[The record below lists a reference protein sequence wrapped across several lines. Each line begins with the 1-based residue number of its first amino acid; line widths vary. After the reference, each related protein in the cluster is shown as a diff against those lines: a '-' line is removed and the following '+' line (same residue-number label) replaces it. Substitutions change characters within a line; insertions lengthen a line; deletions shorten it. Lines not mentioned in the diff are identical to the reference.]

1 MNEKLAC
8 IRLIRT
14 RNIGPMTYHLLI
26 KRYGSTREA
35 LRAIPE
41 LARRGGRRLGPAG
54 LSMAE
59 AEMAANQAANANLLF
74 RGGDGYPERLD
85 QFGDAPAIL
94 SVKGNQHLL
103 FRPNIAM
110 VDARNA
116 SLNALRHAKKLAGE
130 LAEGGYVITSGLARG
145 IDAAAHNGALAGGT
159 MAVIVDGVDSYYPPE
174 NTEL

>member
-1 MNEKLAC
+1 MEMNEKLAC

-26 KRYGSTREA
+26 KRYGSAREA

-41 LARRGGRRLGPAG
+41 LARRSGRRLEPVG

-59 AEMAANQAANANLLF
+59 AEMAANQAVNATLLF

-85 QFGDAPAIL
+85 QFDDAPAIL

-103 FRPNIAM
+103 SRPNIAM
-110 VDARNA
+110 VGARNA
-116 SLNALRHAKKLAGE
+116 SLNALRHAEKL
-130 LAEGGYVITSGLARG
+130 GLANSPRR
-145 IDAAAHNGALAGGT
+145 AMSSPPVWHVALTQPRIMVRLQEAP
-159 MAVIVDGVDSYYPPE
+159 SR
-174 NTEL
+174 